1 VRYPDHYVTFENKL
15 REKIVNEEEEIQ
27 RKGKILVD
35 LKSKANEILRQEEKM
50 RLQQEAM
57 IKAEA
62 ERKLKMRTEM
72 ESLLQERIR
81 LDELARV
88 ARLDH
93 VKAIEGTIESSLK
106 QQEKLREQEHKMIE
120 DEMASRQRS

>member
-1 VRYPDHYVTFENKL
+1 MRYPDHYVTFENKL